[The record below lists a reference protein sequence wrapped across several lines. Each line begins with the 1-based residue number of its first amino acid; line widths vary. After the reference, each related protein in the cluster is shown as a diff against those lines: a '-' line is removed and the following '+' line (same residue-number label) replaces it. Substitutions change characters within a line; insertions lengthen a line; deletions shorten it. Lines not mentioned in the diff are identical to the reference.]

1 MRLNWTSPWR
11 EIGPK
16 EKLTGGGAAL
26 EREIFAQHGLMAGKH
41 VIYGINAVATLLRRS
56 PERAEIVYLQRDLGT
71 KRLARLSEPLERS
84 GVGVRRVAASE
95 LENLTQSDKHQGVAA
110 LTVDSVRLQEVE
122 AKRLIQGLDRA
133 LILVFDGIQDPR
145 NFGACLR
152 SANAAGVDLVAT
164 PRSRTV
170 SYTPVVSKVAAGAAE
185 AQPVVEVANL
195 VRFLDYLQDQGIC
208 LIGAAADAPA
218 TLFDVEL
225 TGPLAVV
232 LGAEGKGLRRL
243 TRERCDYLVS
253 LPMSGVV
260 DSLNISVAT
269 GICLYECL
277 RQRTL
282 AVDPAVR

>member
-1 MRLNWTSPWR
+1 MHWPT
-11 EIGPK
+11 IGPK
-16 EKLTGGGAAL
+16 ENLTAAGGAI
-26 EREIFAQHGLMAGKH
+26 ERANVAWHKLMAGKH

-56 PERAEIVYLQRDLGT
+56 PERAEIVYLQQDLGA
-71 KRLARLSEPLERS
+71 KRLARLSEPLKRS
-84 GVGVRRVAASE
+84 GVGVRRVSASE
-95 LENLTQSDKHQGVAA
+95 LGKLTQTGKHQGVAA

-122 AKRLIQGLDRA
+122 ARRLIRGLDRA
-133 LILVFDGIQDPR
+133 FILVFDGIQDPR

-164 PRSRTV
+164 ARSRTV

-195 VRFLDYLQDQGIC
+195 VRFLDFLQDQGIC
-208 LIGAAADAPA
+208 LIGATANAPA
-218 TLFDVEL
+218 TLFEIEL

-282 AVDPAVR
+282 AADPAVR